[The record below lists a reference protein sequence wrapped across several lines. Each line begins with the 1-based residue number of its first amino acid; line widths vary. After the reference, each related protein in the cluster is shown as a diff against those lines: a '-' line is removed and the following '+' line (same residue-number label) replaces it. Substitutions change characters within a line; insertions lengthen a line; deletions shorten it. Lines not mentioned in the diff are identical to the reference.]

1 MSERCQWKYLVRK
14 HERPI
19 KLAGECLERMYRRLL
34 EVLRDGRLSA
44 TMVPVISV
52 NLFSHTA
59 LTDCGQLEWLGD
71 AQKAG
76 LVLRVEVVGSR
87 WWSRQEQLQETVA

>member
-1 MSERCQWKYLVRK
+1 MN
-14 HERPI
+14 
-19 KLAGECLERMYRRLL
+19 LAGECLERMYRRLL
-34 EVLRDGRLSA
+34 EVLRDRRPSA

-52 NLFSHTA
+52 DLFSDTA
-59 LTDCGQLEWLGD
+59 LTDGGQLKWLGD
-71 AQKAG
+71 AQNAG